1 MPLRHACHAT
11 EQLPQSRIYF
21 LIKRKKNIG
30 SAETAQQLRARIVL
44 VEDPSSVLSTGME
57 LTTNY
62 KL

>member
-1 MPLRHACHAT
+1 MPLSNFLGP
-11 EQLPQSRIYF
+11 EFIF
-21 LIKRKKNIG
+21 LIKRPKNIG
-30 SAETAQQLRARIVL
+30 SVEMAQQLRTSIVL